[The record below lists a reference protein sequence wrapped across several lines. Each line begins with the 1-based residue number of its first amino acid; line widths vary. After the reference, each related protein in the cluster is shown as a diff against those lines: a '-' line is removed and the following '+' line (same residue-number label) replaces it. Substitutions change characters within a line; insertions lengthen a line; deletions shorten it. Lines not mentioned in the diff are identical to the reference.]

1 MLVTHS
7 GGSTEAQG
15 GAAAPPLAGKP
26 WKKLETAPLL
36 GEESSSDESEYA
48 SASDGLETPKSNDE
62 QYLGLP
68 SEDSEDDDYNPYAPD
83 VNEDVKQESSSSD
96 FTSDSKDL
104 GAALDDNIMSSE
116 DVEGPKS
123 TSLDDSKPHRG
134 SGEQSSRRGQ
144 KKHSLKDEFF

>member
-1 MLVTHS
+1 MVMIMTLMV
-7 GGSTEAQG
+7 Q
-15 GAAAPPLAGKP
+15 
-26 WKKLETAPLL
+26 

-48 SASDGLETPKSNDE
+48 SASDGLETPKN
-62 QYLGLP
+62 
-68 SEDSEDDDYNPYAPD
+68 

-96 FTSDSKDL
+96 FTSDSEDL

-134 SGEQSSRRGQ
+134 SSEQSSRRGQ